1 MMMQVLDVRVMLL
14 ETCFNRRDSMVIE
27 DIKTKVSALKT
38 ILHYLS
44 IDNVNNLTKKEFDL
58 LREIE
63 TKMGEFLDA
72 NDN

>member
-27 DIKTKVSALKT
+27 DIKTRVSTLKT
-38 ILHYLS
+38 IVHYLS

-63 TKMGEFLDA
+63 TKMGEFLNE

>member
-1 MMMQVLDVRVMLL
+1 
-14 ETCFNRRDSMVIE
+14 MVIE
-27 DIKTKVSALKT
+27 DIKTRVSALKT
-38 ILHYLS
+38 IVHYLS